1 LAQCPVFKDGY
12 PHVVELFAALKSRN
26 KIIGIF
32 SDYPA
37 VEKLRAMD
45 LKADIIVSEIDE
57 NVGILKPNPRGLAV
71 IMAAAGVGPH

>member
-45 LKADIIVSEIDE
+45 LKADIIVSDS
-57 NVGILKPNPRGLAV
+57 KA
-71 IMAAAGVGPH
+71 